1 MKRHTFIAATAGVLG
16 FITAA
21 SAPASA
27 ALVADGITYDLEAAA
42 PVGLTRT
49 FALKITGENTASD
62 TEKGRTGIN
71 GFAFNETSNGA
82 TATGHV
88 IATSG
93 FSPAT
98 FAFVL
103 GGLNSGGCAANVNTN
118 FYCFDNTAIPP
129 TPTTALS
136 GPLIIVFDVTLKA
149 GGSWANY
156 APDFKID
163 WVGTRNNY
171 DLVSKQITPDSTC
184 PDCGITPVIID
195 APEPATL
202 AVLGMGLIGL
212 GAVRRRRV

>member
-1 MKRHTFIAATAGVLG
+1 MIVGGALAALP
-16 FITAA
+16 
-21 SAPASA
+21 APAEA
-27 ALVADGITYDLEAAA
+27 ALVSSGITYDLEAAA

-62 TEKGRTGIN
+62 TEGGVLAGRSGIN

-98 FAFVL
+98 FSFVL

-129 TPTTALS
+129 TPTGSLS
-136 GPLIIVFDVTLKA
+136 GPLIIVFDVTLNA

-171 DLVSKQITPDSTC
+171 DLVSKQITPDGTC
-184 PDCGITPVIID
+184 PDCTPTQQNA
-195 APEPATL
+195 APEPLSL
-202 AVLGMGLIGL
+202 AVMGVGLLGL
-212 GAVRRRRV
+212 AAARRRKDTVA